1 MSSQFPGDQP
11 ADPTPPPPSW
21 TPAASAPDPA
31 AATVP
36 SAGWYAD
43 PAGSGQLRYW
53 DGAAWTDHLS
63 AVPAAAPLYGSAPAY
78 AAAGYAGYAPQPRSV
93 GFGDAVRLAF
103 RNWKDF
109 ESRSTRSEFWWFYLF
124 QMLVAFGVYL
134 VFFVILAI
142 VAGISGGTSS
152 SGSTGT
158 VSSGGGAAVAIVGI
172 LLTVALVA
180 FAVVFFVV
188 GLALTVRRLHD
199 TSRSGWWYLIALV
212 PFGSIVLIV
221 FLATES
227 SPGPNQYGPYPV

>member
-21 TPAASAPDPA
+21 TPAPSAPDPA

-36 SAGWYAD
+36 AAGWYAD
-43 PAGSGQLRYW
+43 PAGTGQLRYW

-78 AAAGYAGYAPQPRSV
+78 AAAGYGGYVQQPRNV

-124 QMLVAFGVYL
+124 QMLVGFGVYL
-134 VFFVILAI
+134 VFFVVFALIAA
-142 VAGISGGTSS
+142 VAGGTS
-152 SGSTGT
+152 SGSTGSA
-158 VSSGGGAAVAIVGI
+158 SSAGSAVAAVLGI
-172 LLTVALVA
+172 LLGI
-180 FAVVFFVV
+180 AVLACAGVFFVV
-188 GLALTVRRLHD
+188 SLALTVRRMHD
-199 TSRSGWWYLIALV
+199 TDRSGWWYLIGLV
-212 PFGSIVLIV
+212 PFGGIVLIV

-227 SPGPNQYGPYPV
+227 SPGPNQYGPFPV